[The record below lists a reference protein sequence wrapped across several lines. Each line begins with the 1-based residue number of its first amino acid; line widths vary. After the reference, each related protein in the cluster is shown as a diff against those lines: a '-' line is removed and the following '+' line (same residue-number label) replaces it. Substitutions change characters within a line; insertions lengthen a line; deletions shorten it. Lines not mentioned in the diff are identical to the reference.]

1 MIFESTRVSVAGLA
15 IAVLSFAA
23 PARAQHVTF
32 TDVRDAVPLKFFN
45 PSSDSTHVSPEAPNT
60 LEIGFES
67 GRDSGLDDEFRAS
80 TEAFGNRVAMDTLSF
95 NVVAPEGYYVSSITY
110 HQSGTGAVNTPGDA
124 RAASSW
130 VVNGQP
136 ADLGSFSPSQFPWSN
151 SQTATF
157 TDSSLTVVPVSLTTE
172 LYAFAAPSLASA
184 AVEFTRATIVV
195 TVAPRPTVLFD
206 RN

>member
-23 PARAQHVTF
+23 PARAQHVAF
-32 TDVRDAVPLKFFN
+32 TDVRDAVPGKYFS
-45 PSSDSTHVSPEAPNT
+45 PAGTHALPEVRNT

-95 NVVAPEGYYVSSITY
+95 NVVAPEGYYISSITY
-110 HQSGTGAVNTPGDA
+110 HQSGTGAVNTPADA

-136 ADLGSFSPSQFPWSN
+136 ADLGSFSPGQFPWSN

-184 AVEFTRATIVV
+184 EVEFTRATIVV
-195 TVAPRPTVLFD
+195 ILAPRPTSISI

>member
-1 MIFESTRVSVAGLA
+1 MIFESTRVSVVGLA
-15 IAVLSFAA
+15 IAVSSFAA
-23 PARAQHVTF
+23 PARAQNVTF
-32 TDVRDAVPLKFFN
+32 TDVRDAVPGKYFS
-45 PSSDSTHVSPEAPNT
+45 PAGTHALPEAQNT

-95 NVVAPEGYYVSSITY
+95 NVVAPEGYYISSITY

-136 ADLGSFSPSQFPWSN
+136 ADLGSFSPGQFPWSN
-151 SQTATF
+151 SQTARF

-184 AVEFTRATIVV
+184 EVDFTRATIVV
-195 TVAPRPTVLFD
+195 ILAPRPPSTPI